1 MSHRIVCRWVAKFE
15 TCYMYETLNNNNIV
29 KNAPNLIE
37 TQKIYRE
44 AEKLV
49 VRTCL

>member
-1 MSHRIVCRWVAKFE
+1 MLHVRNFKDAV
-15 TCYMYETLNNNNIV
+15 TTNNNIV

-44 AEKLV
+44 A
-49 VRTCL
+49 VRMTNLSLERVYDILKKI